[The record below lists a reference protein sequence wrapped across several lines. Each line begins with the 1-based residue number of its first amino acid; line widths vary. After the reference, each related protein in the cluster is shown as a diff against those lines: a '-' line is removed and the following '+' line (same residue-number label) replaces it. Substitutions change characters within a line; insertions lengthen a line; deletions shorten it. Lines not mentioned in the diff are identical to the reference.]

1 MKGDLITFHPSEL
14 AKEHRSLLFH
24 ISQCLGYSTLI
35 IMDVLINTIMLLEPY
50 KVRELWVSPLK

>member
-24 ISQCLGYSTLI
+24 ISQYLGYSTLI

>member
-24 ISQCLGYSTLI
+24 ISQYLGYSTLI

-50 KVRELWVSPLK
+50 KV